1 MSDNTTIHVQSDDV
15 EQLDNYAVDR
25 FGSESVPYRVVIQ
38 SLLADAQGGSEGG
51 EPQ

>member
-38 SLLADAQGGSEGG
+38 SLLSDVQSHSNGG
-51 EPQ
+51 E